1 MRRRAALRGV
11 QGAVATAPTA
21 SSGAPAR
28 AIGAA
33 ALLSGPPDT
42 LLPGAMPRPDHLLPR
57 ATAAGR
63 ATESAT
69 GPAISA
75 RPHAPRSARRRV
87 STPAALAFARRHWHR
102 LVVLTIIGAAL
113 TMSALAVRPVVF
125 SGASSSNA
133 PGVTADGR
141 ATALLR
147 TVLGGGYSLLAARHS
162 YVDVSPSM
170 LSARSHHVPVVAAT
184 TSARRG
190 EVSMRVTGSATL
202 TLATPVDAGR
212 CAFAR
217 DVASVTQFAV
227 VATKDCRAA
236 AAPARG
242 WRS

>member
-1 MRRRAALRGV
+1 V
-11 QGAVATAPTA
+11 QGAVATAPA
-21 SSGAPAR
+21 GSSGAPAS
-28 AIGAA
+28 AFGAA
-33 ALLSGPPDT
+33 ALPSSPPDT

-63 ATESAT
+63 AATGSAT
-69 GPAISA
+69 EPAPAPRPA
-75 RPHAPRSARRRV
+75 RPRV
-87 STPAALAFARRHWHR
+87 STPAVLAFARRHWHR
-102 LVVLTIIGAAL
+102 LVVLAIIGAAL
-113 TMSALAVRPVVF
+113 TMSMLAVRPVVF
-125 SGASSSNA
+125 SSSSSA
-133 PGVTADGR
+133 KVRPVTADAR

-147 TVLGGGYSLLAARHS
+147 TVLGGGYSLLAVRHS
-162 YVDVSPSM
+162 YADVSASM

-184 TSARRG
+184 SSARSG

-217 DVASVTQFAV
+217 DVASVTQFAI
-227 VATKDCRAA
+227 VATRNCRAA